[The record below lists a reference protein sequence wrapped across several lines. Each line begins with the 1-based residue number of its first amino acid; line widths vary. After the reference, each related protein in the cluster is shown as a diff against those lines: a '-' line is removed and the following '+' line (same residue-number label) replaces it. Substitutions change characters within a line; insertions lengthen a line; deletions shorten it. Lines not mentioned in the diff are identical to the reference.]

1 MVLKPGE
8 VEFLEV
14 VVPAGGD
21 VHALG
26 PYRADLIVDV
36 HSGVQSGVYVGVKR
50 RHVRRGD
57 NRNQVY
63 SAQTARFPL
72 GKDQTLWI
80 RNTSQQQQATVNLR
94 YWLAGQV
101 V

>member
-1 MVLKPGE
+1 MGLLPGE

-14 VVPAGGD
+14 VVPASGD

-26 PYRADLIVDV
+26 PYRADLIVEV
-36 HSGVQSGVYVGVKR
+36 HNNATNGVYVGTKR
-50 RHVRRGD
+50 LHVRRGD
-57 NRNQVY
+57 NRSQVY
-63 SAQTARFPL
+63 SSQVIRFPL
-72 GKDQTLWI
+72 GKNQTLWI